1 MLLFINDVGLFFR
14 DKQMKN
20 KRLDLIDTLRGLAV
34 ISMIGFHACW
44 IINLFRLA
52 FTDEIITGPAFMIWE
67 RSICMSFI
75 LISGFSFSLGRRHLR
90 SGLVIFGLGLVIT
103 VVTVTV
109 VPEIRIVFG
118 VLTFLGTATL
128 LMIPADKV
136 LGGCKTKSRAFIIS
150 GLIISLAFFLFTYN
164 INKGFLGAENF
175 ARIDL
180 PKGLYNG
187 YIATFIGFTQK
198 GFVSADYFSLI
209 PWFFLYLCGYFIHKL
224 VKGTSF
230 ENNYLTRGIPGIAFI
245 GRHSLLIYI
254 IHPVVLYVLIYML
267 SLRVR

>member
-1 MLLFINDVGLFFR
+1 MES
-14 DKQMKN
+14 

-44 IINLFRLA
+44 IMNLFRLA

-90 SGLVIFGLGLVIT
+90 SGLIVFGLGLVIT
-103 VVTVTV
+103 VATVLV

-128 LMIPADKV
+128 LMIPADRA
-136 LGGCKTKSRAFIIS
+136 LGGCKAKSRGYIIS
-150 GLIISLAFFLFTYN
+150 GLIISFALFLFTYN
-164 INKGFLGAENF
+164 INKGFLGGENF
-175 ARIDL
+175 LHITL
-180 PKGLYNG
+180 PQGLYNG
-187 YIATFIGFTQK
+187 YIMTFLGFTQK

-230 ENNYLTRGIPGIAFI
+230 ESRCLTRGIPGISYI